1 MRQAVGRTVQAG
13 AQGVKV
19 ICSGR
24 LGGADIARTEKV
36 MEGRVPL
43 HTLRADI
50 DFDIAEAATDFG
62 RIGVKV
68 WIFKGEIL
76 PEPKVEDDIEEDL
89 SPIEVTLR
97 AEDLARQEEEAIP
110 KEGDG
115 ASAQES

>member
-1 MRQAVGRTVQAG
+1 MQSALRLG
-13 AQGVKV
+13 AKGIKV
-19 ICSGR
+19 TISGR
-24 LGGADIARTEKV
+24 LGGNEIARTEWYR
-36 MEGRVPL
+36 EGRVPL
-43 HTLRADI
+43 HTFRADI
-50 DFDIAEAATDFG
+50 DYATAEASTTYG
-62 RIGVKV
+62 IIGVKV